1 MKYLQVNRKLLT
13 MALAAFLVTPYNA
26 SSGVNPIKV
35 QPMFITSNNDA
46 QGADPERAPRD
57 ERHRAPRDNE
67 EYQDMRPCYVPNTSG
82 GHFLPGLQFVANA
95 IGTRCSRNSATGGLA
110 CSLMKYV
117 AAGNNTATVPASAIA
132 LGKKWAETSCQEE
145 IVRKT
150 LLQYWRQQWYFF
162 FPCLPVLPGPPPTTC
177 VRNGRRTTRCTWP
190 PDWLH
195 QNHATGRRATVPANS
210 TPWLG
215 QTRVAS
221 GPH

>member
-1 MKYLQVNRKLLT
+1 
-13 MALAAFLVTPYNA
+13 MALAAFLVTPYSA

-67 EYQDMRPCYVPNTSG
+67 EYQYMRRCYVPNTSG

-132 LGKKWAETSCQEE
+132 FGKKWSETSCQEE
-145 IVRKT
+145 IVRKK
-150 LLQYWRQQWYFF
+150 Y
-162 FPCLPVLPGPPPTTC
+162 V
-177 VRNGRRTTRCTWP
+177 
-190 PDWLH
+190 
-195 QNHATGRRATVPANS
+195 
-210 TPWLG
+210 
-215 QTRVAS
+215 
-221 GPH
+221 